1 MTRERITFE
10 EVVIYAKQ
18 KFPARE
24 GKTRTKDRTQTY
36 IRCPFSMR
44 QCMVLYEGERRPYG
58 NTYET
63 TWIIIN
69 SEGYVSQVPTRYIS
83 KYEELP
89 GFTFSKKGWERMN
102 NFLEEIKNG

>member
-1 MTRERITFE
+1 MMINKITFE

-44 QCMVLYEGERRPYG
+44 QCMVLYEGERKLCG
-58 NTYET
+58 KTYET
-63 TWIIIN
+63 TWVIIDSN
-69 SEGYVSQVPTRYIS
+69 GYVSRVPSRYLS
-83 KYEELP
+83 KYETLL
-89 GFTFSKKGWERMN
+89 GFSFSEKGWEKMN
-102 NFLEEIKNG
+102 KFLEEIRNG

>member
-1 MTRERITFE
+1 MMMTRERITFE

-63 TWIIIN
+63 TWISSIVKAKFRKFLLAIYQNMRN
-69 SEGYVSQVPTRYIS
+69 SPASLSVRKVGRE
-83 KYEELP
+83 
-89 GFTFSKKGWERMN
+89 
-102 NFLEEIKNG
+102 